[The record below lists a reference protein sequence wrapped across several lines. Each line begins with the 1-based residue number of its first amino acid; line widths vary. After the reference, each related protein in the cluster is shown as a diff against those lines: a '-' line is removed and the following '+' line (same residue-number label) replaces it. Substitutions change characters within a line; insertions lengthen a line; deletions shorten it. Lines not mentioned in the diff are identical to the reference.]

1 METMKMWLTNAK
13 IWDGVS
19 DALLVAN
26 AIEIVDGRIVQLAAS
41 SNASG
46 EMQDCAG
53 LTLIPGLIDAHVHM
67 CLDPDVKDPLSH
79 AKFTD
84 DEIKAKIASRAYE
97 MLLAGITTARDLGG
111 GKWLELEVRDQINRG
126 EIKGTRLFCSG
137 QPVTSVNGHCHF
149 WGGEADN
156 LQSAFEVIDRQVSHD
171 VDLIKI
177 MATGGSLTP
186 GSTPADS
193 QWDAEEMM
201 SMVKLAKSKGYT
213 VAAHCH
219 GTNGI
224 HNSAAAG
231 VTTIEHCSWVGEK
244 GWAREYDPTVV
255 DTIVENGVWVSPTIN
270 AGWKR
275 YIGSKSF
282 AGLISGNYQK
292 MRAAGVKLIAS
303 TDAGIPGVYHH
314 DLPKAI
320 PVFAHFA
327 GLSPVEAL
335 KSATSEQAI
344 GLGHEVGQLSPGY
357 SADLVA
363 YERNPLEDLD
373 VLSTPAFVM
382 SKGIRANV

>member
-1 METMKMWLTNAK
+1 MWLTNAK

-303 TDAGIPGVYHH
+303 TDAGIPGVYHR

-335 KSATSEQAI
+335 KSATSDCAQAI